1 MSWKEIKDKKQQQ
14 PKHSIGVDGYE
25 RSLEVEDKINIAF
38 ASTFK
43 GNDGQF
49 VLEYLRSITTDAVS
63 GPNTD
68 ANKLF
73 HLEGMRFLFAIIKQR
88 IIKGK
93 EAK

>member
-1 MSWKEIKDKKQQQ
+1 MSWKEIKDKKHQS
-14 PKHSIGVDGYE
+14 PKQKLGIDGYE
-25 RSLEVEDKINIAF
+25 RNSEVDDKINIAF

-43 GNDGQF
+43 GDDGKF
-49 VLEYLRSITTDAVS
+49 VLDYLRSITTDAVS

-93 EAK
+93 EK